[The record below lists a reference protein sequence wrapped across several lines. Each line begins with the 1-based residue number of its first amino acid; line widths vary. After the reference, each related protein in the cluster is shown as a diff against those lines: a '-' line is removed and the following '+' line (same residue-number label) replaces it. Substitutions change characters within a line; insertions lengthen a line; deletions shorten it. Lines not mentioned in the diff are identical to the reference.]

1 MADPKNPVPVQVQ
14 SIEDEIK
21 QFIFWNYKDVQ
32 ISDAQMAIALKLAQ
46 EYNLSPLRREIHF
59 LKFWNNGRY
68 DLQPVIAYT
77 EYLKH
82 AQNTG
87 KLNWRS
93 TAVWVRE
100 AKGDVKRDMRC
111 TITIHRKD
119 RDHPLEWTI
128 WFNEVAQKNKDWVLN
143 PNRKNKADF
152 MIKKVA
158 IAQWMRLAFP
168 EDLSSMPY
176 EESEAWNVEKAE
188 AKPQEKEVLPIKS
201 ENTALQSIV
210 DGDTWSTVAPV
221 KDSNDDLPF

>member
-1 MADPKNPVPVQVQ
+1 
-14 SIEDEIK
+14 
-21 QFIFWNYKDVQ
+21 
-32 ISDAQMAIALKLAQ
+32 
-46 EYNLSPLRREIHF
+46 
-59 LKFWNNGRY
+59 
-68 DLQPVIAYT
+68 
-77 EYLKH
+77 
-82 AQNTG
+82 
-87 KLNWRS
+87 
-93 TAVWVRE
+93 
-100 AKGDVKRDMRC
+100 
-111 TITIHRKD
+111 
-119 RDHPLEWTI
+119 
-128 WFNEVAQKNKDWVLN
+128 
-143 PNRKNKADF
+143 